1 MRVVVD
7 TNIVFSALMNAD
19 NMMGE
24 ILLNADDRF
33 RFYAPE
39 LLVEELDRY
48 SVKLQKASKLSSE
61 QLNESRTRVLASI
74 TLVSEYLI
82 RKESWK
88 EAYAL
93 IKDIDENDTP
103 FVALALEL
111 EAKLW
116 TGDRKLSIGLEAL
129 GKDIG
134 LSTARLIGLLHEP

>member
-1 MRVVVD
+1 MKVVVD

-24 ILLNADDRF
+24 ILLNADDRL
-33 RFYAPE
+33 RFCAPE

-48 SVKLQKASKLSSE
+48 SVKLQKASKLSSR
-61 QLNESRTRVLASI
+61 QLGESRVRVMASI

-82 RKESWK
+82 SKESWK
-88 EAYAL
+88 EAYDL
-93 IKDIDENDTP
+93 TKDIDEHDTP

-116 TGDRKLSIGLEAL
+116 TGDRKLAMGLESL
-129 GKDIG
+129 GKDVSM
-134 LSTARLIGLLHEP
+134 STTRLIELFRIP